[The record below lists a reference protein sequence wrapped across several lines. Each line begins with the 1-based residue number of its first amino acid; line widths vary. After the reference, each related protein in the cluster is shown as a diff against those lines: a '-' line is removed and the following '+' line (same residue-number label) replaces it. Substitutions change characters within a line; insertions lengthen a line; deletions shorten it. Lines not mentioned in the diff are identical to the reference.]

1 MIASKFNKLKKKVSF
16 CYNMNPSYT
25 DKCPQSL
32 EMQIWTISYG
42 PYDLNGRKYKKIK
55 CKLEAGKRKG

>member
-1 MIASKFNKLKKKVSF
+1 MIASKFNKLKKNSF

-55 CKLEAGKRKG
+55 CKLEVGKLKV